1 MIFLLMFGTLIIA
14 LLTSFLIIQFFK
26 TPIKKILFRIIND
39 DLYTAWHKYMLFAIY
54 VVGVSSGVQIWKL
67 ERYLNPNT
75 VNPET
80 TEYIQLNL
88 ARWVLEMYRALIGT
102 LTGLAWLLLV
112 FFIICLVIIAFK
124 KR

>member
-1 MIFLLMFGTLIIA
+1 
-14 LLTSFLIIQFFK
+14 
-26 TPIKKILFRIIND
+26 
-39 DLYTAWHKYMLFAIY
+39 MLFAIY